1 MTNYRLEQDID
12 LVAEC
17 DDNTHLE
24 DGDVEQRQ
32 DNREKGWKEGRLNHR
47 S

>member
-12 LVAEC
+12 QVAEC
-17 DDNTHLE
+17 DDNAYLE

-32 DNREKGWKEGRLNHR
+32 DDRK
-47 S
+47 